1 MAVQD
6 LHTLDI
12 SKVLVKLFDDRDAAE
27 GAVLRLTPSRP
38 QISKGSHT
46 LLTMGARAKGALVEE
61 SGAKPDNGRQAV
73 AKPFVTAKLVYSQ
86 RVSDEFL
93 SYTDDEQVDF
103 IGGLVNDWLRTSLPV
118 DLDTVVLHGVNPFT
132 GEVST
137 TLSDYITKAGSSIYV
152 PSTGNTG
159 DAIDADISTAA
170 QELTANGINVNG
182 IAIAPTAAS
191 ALANVIVGST
201 KKYPEAG
208 VFGLEG
214 NALAGRRAAS
224 SAEVG
229 EYNGVKLV
237 LGDWRKLYLAFA
249 GSASWRVHTAGD
261 PDNTGRDLA
270 GHNEILIRLEEHFGF
285 RVLDTNAF
293 AYVGTNTSTGA

>member
-12 SKVLVKLFDDRDAAE
+12 SKVLVRLFDERDSAP
-27 GAVLRLTPSRP
+27 GAVLRLTPTRP

-46 LLTMGARAKGALVEE
+46 ILTMGARAKGALVEE
-61 SGAKPDNGRQAV
+61 SGAKPDNGRQV
-73 AKPFVTAKLVYSQ
+73 IPLPFVTTKLVYSQ

-93 SYTDDEQVDF
+93 SFTDSEQVDF
-103 IGGLVNDWLRTSLPV
+103 IAGLVNDWLRSSLPA
-118 DLDTVVLHGVNPFT
+118 DIDTVIMHGVNPFT
-132 GEVST
+132 GSVST
-137 TLSDYITKAGSSIYV
+137 TLADYLTKTGSSIAV
-152 PSTGNTG
+152 VSTGNTG
-159 DAIDADISTAA
+159 EAIDTDIQTAA
-170 QELTANGINVNG
+170 EQLATAGTNVNG

-191 ALANVIVGST
+191 ALATITVGSA

-229 EYNGVKLV
+229 EFSNTKLI

-249 GSASWRVHTAGD
+249 GEATWRVHTAGD

-270 GHNEILIRLEEHFGF
+270 GHNEVLIRLEDHFGY
-285 RVLDTNAF
+285 RILDNKGF
-293 AYVGTNTSTGA
+293 AWIGTTSPVSA

>member
-12 SKVLVKLFDDRDAAE
+12 SKVLVRLFDERDAAP
-27 GAVLRLTPSRP
+27 GAVLRLTPTRP

-46 LLTMGARAKGALVEE
+46 ILTMGARARGALVEE
-61 SGAKPDNGRQAV
+61 SGAKPDNGRQV
-73 AKPFVTAKLVYSQ
+73 IAKPFATTKLVYSQ

-93 SYTDDEQVDF
+93 SFTDSEQVDF
-103 IGGLVNDWLRTSLPV
+103 IGGLINDWMRSSLPV
-118 DLDTVVLHGVNPFT
+118 DIDTVILHGVNPFT
-132 GEVST
+132 GTVSE
-137 TLSDYITKAGSSIYV
+137 TLADYLTKAGTSIAV
-152 PSTGNTG
+152 TSTGDSG
-159 DAIDADISTAA
+159 EAIDTDIATAA
-170 QELTANGINVNG
+170 SRLTEAGTNVNG
-182 IAIAPTAAS
+182 IAIAPNAAS
-191 ALANVIVGST
+191 ALSSVVVGSA

-214 NALAGRRAAS
+214 NSLAGRRAAS

-229 EYNGVKLV
+229 EFSNTKLV

-249 GSASWRVHTAGD
+249 GEATWRVHTAGD

-270 GHNEILIRLEEHFGF
+270 GHNEVLIRLEEHFGY
-285 RVLDTNAF
+285 RILDTNGF
-293 AYVGTNTSTGA
+293 AWIGRTTPISA

>member
-12 SKVLVKLFDDRDAAE
+12 SKVLVNLFDDRDAAQ
-27 GAVLRLTPSRP
+27 GAILRLTPSRP

-61 SGAKPDNGRQAV
+61 SDAKPDNGRQV
-73 AKPFVTAKLVYSQ
+73 VTKPFVTTKLVYSQ

-93 SYTDDEQVDF
+93 SFTDSEQVDF

-118 DLDTVVLHGVNPFT
+118 DIDTVVAHGVNPFT
-132 GEVST
+132 GTVST
-137 TLSDYITKAGSSIYV
+137 NLTDYITKAGSSIAV

-159 DAIDADISTAA
+159 TDIDTDIATAA
-170 QELTANGINVNG
+170 QELSANGINVNG
-182 IAIAPTAAS
+182 IAIAPSAAA
-191 ALANVIVGST
+191 ALAGVTVGST

-208 VFGLEG
+208 AFGLEG
-214 NALAGRRAAS
+214 GSLAGRRAAS
-224 SAEVG
+224 SAEIG
-229 EYNGVKLV
+229 EFSNTKLI

-249 GSASWRVHTAGD
+249 GSATWRVHTAGD

-270 GHNEILIRLEEHFGF
+270 GHNEVLIRLEEHFGF
-285 RVLDTNAF
+285 RVLDANAF
-293 AYVGTNTSTGA
+293 AWIGTASA

>member
-12 SKVLVKLFDDRDAAE
+12 SKVLVRLFDDRDEAQ
-27 GAVLRLTPSRP
+27 GAILRLTPSRP

-61 SGAKPDNGRQAV
+61 SGAKPDNGRQV
-73 AKPFVTAKLVYSQ
+73 ITKPFVTTKLVYSQ

-93 SYTDDEQVDF
+93 SYTDSEQVDF

-118 DLDTVVLHGVNPFT
+118 DIDTVVAHGVNPFT
-132 GEVST
+132 GNVST
-137 TLSDYITKAGSSIYV
+137 TLTDYITKAGSSIAV
-152 PSTGNTG
+152 PSTGDTG
-159 DAIDADISTAA
+159 SAIDTDIATAA

-182 IAIAPTAAS
+182 IAIAPTAAA
-191 ALANVIVGST
+191 ALSNVVVGST

-214 NALAGRRAAS
+214 GSLAGRRAAS
-224 SAEVG
+224 SAEIG
-229 EYNGVKLV
+229 EFSNTKLI

-249 GSASWRVHTAGD
+249 GSATWRVHTAGD

-270 GHNEILIRLEEHFGF
+270 GHNEVLIRLEEYFGF
-285 RVLDTNAF
+285 RVLDANAF
-293 AYVGTNTSTGA
+293 AWIGSGSVSA

>member
-12 SKVLVKLFDDRDAAE
+12 SKVLARLFDDRDAAQ
-27 GAVLRLTPSRP
+27 GAILRLTPSRP
-38 QISKGSHT
+38 TISKGSHT

-61 SGAKPDNGRQAV
+61 SGAKPDNGRQAIP
-73 AKPFVTAKLVYSQ
+73 KPFVTTKLVYSQ

-93 SYTDDEQVDF
+93 SFTDAEQVDF

-118 DLDTVVLHGVNPFT
+118 DIDTVVAHGVNPFT

-137 TLSDYITKAGSSIYV
+137 TLSDYITKAGSSIAV
-152 PSTGNTG
+152 PSTGITG
-159 DAIDADISTAA
+159 AAIDTDIATAA
-170 QELTANGINVNG
+170 QELTAAGINVNG
-182 IAIAPTAAS
+182 IAIAPTAAA
-191 ALANVIVGST
+191 ALANVTVGSV

-214 NALAGRRAAS
+214 GSLAGRRAAS
-224 SAEVG
+224 SAEIG
-229 EYNGVKLV
+229 EFSNTKLI

-249 GSASWRVHTAGD
+249 GSATWRVHTAGD
-261 PDNTGRDLA
+261 PDNTDRDLA

-285 RVLDTNAF
+285 RVLDAKAF
-293 AYVGTNTSTGA
+293 AWIGAGSISA

>member
-12 SKVLVKLFDDRDAAE
+12 SKVLVRLFDDRDEAQ
-27 GAVLRLTPSRP
+27 GAILRLTPSRP

-61 SGAKPDNGRQAV
+61 SGAKPDNGRQV
-73 AKPFVTAKLVYSQ
+73 ITKPFVTTKLVYSQ

-93 SYTDDEQVDF
+93 SYTDSEQVDF

-118 DLDTVVLHGVNPFT
+118 DIDTVVAHGVNPFT
-132 GEVST
+132 GNVST
-137 TLSDYITKAGSSIYV
+137 TLTDYITKAGSSIAV
-152 PSTGNTG
+152 PSTGDTG
-159 DAIDADISTAA
+159 SAIDTDIATAA

-182 IAIAPTAAS
+182 IAIAPTAAA
-191 ALANVIVGST
+191 ALSNVVVGST

-214 NALAGRRAAS
+214 GSLAGRRAAS
-224 SAEVG
+224 SAEIG
-229 EYNGVKLV
+229 EFSNTKLI

-249 GSASWRVHTAGD
+249 GSATWRVHTAGD

-270 GHNEILIRLEEHFGF
+270 GHNEVLIRLEEHFGF
-285 RVLDTNAF
+285 RVLDANAF
-293 AYVGTNTSTGA
+293 AWIGSGSVSA